1 MRSVYKIEMVA
12 KGVANR
18 HRVTI
23 LFLLAKNGELDLEMI
38 SERLEV
44 GYKTTSEHLRKMH
57 LAGLIS
63 KEYEGNYV
71 LHSLTSRGKKL
82 SIFFS
87 KLT

>member
-1 MRSVYKIEMVA
+1 MRSVRKLEVIT
-12 KGVANR
+12 KGVASR
-18 HRVTI
+18 HRIAI
-23 LFLLAKNGELDLEMI
+23 LFLLAKNSNSDLEMI

-44 GYKTTSEHLRKMH
+44 SYKTTSEHLRKMH

-87 KLT
+87 KLK

>member
-1 MRSVYKIEMVA
+1 MRSVHKIEIVA

-23 LFLLAKNGELDLEMI
+23 LFLLAKNDELDLAMI

-44 GYKTTSEHLRKMH
+44 GYKTTSEHLRKMY

-82 SIFFS
+82 SMFLS